1 MYGLHYKLHVV
12 YVYSTAL
19 MRIQNID
26 NDNPKIR
33 WAVSSALKELEDTER
48 PFSEKQKQVPD
59 ECSHR
64 HLHTHPPRCTV
75 PRPRCFILATS
86 RASTCRQQ
94 QSHWCLDLS
103 QLSISP
109 LTPCY
114 TTHQSTTESHS
125 FTSNGQNW
133 NSSPNSTYPGTTNQR
148 HPQVSK
154 PSRRSFTSL
163 IDHFTSLAEIIKQD
177 TQLTFPERHY
187 SYECKASAA
196 ERPYIPRPSRTQQL
210 FNPKLLPKL
219 TSAVPPQDKEGVA
232 DEILAQKE
240 AERAKKKELER
251 DDESPSRD
259 VSPRR
264 SRSPLAIPSHLH
276 GEHMRKT
283 SLSHRPRRLR
293 PANAQS
299 TPGIG
304 ILAGGQ
310 RARSSTHRGKGRC
323 LLVVVRRRPAVS
335 ADVSVDVTPGGQ
347 GYPGATILFPSRGPG
362 HQPAHRS
369 GETAEE
375 RITGQED
382 TTGTGKMAVDS
393 RDTRVRRRND
403 LQSAN
408 RLPRHRRASGVSAL
422 SARD

>member
-1 MYGLHYKLHVV
+1 MYGLQTSSG
-12 YVYSTAL
+12 VYSTAL
-19 MRIQNID
+19 RRIQVAGRDGRPNKMTTRRPD
-26 NDNPKIR
+26 GLF
-33 WAVSSALKELEDTER
+33 ALKELEDTER
-48 PFSEKQKQVPD
+48 PFSKKQKQVPD

-64 HLHTHPPRCTV
+64 HLAAHPPT
-75 PRPRCFILATS
+75 P
-86 RASTCRQQ
+86 ASSWRRHVLPPVDERQ
-94 QSHWCLDLS
+94 QSHLCLDLS

-114 TTHQSTTESHS
+114 TTHQSTSESHS
-125 FTSNGQNW
+125 FTR
-133 NSSPNSTYPGTTNQR
+133 TGT
-148 HPQVSK
+148 HHQV
-154 PSRRSFTSL
+154 
-163 IDHFTSLAEIIKQD
+163 
-177 TQLTFPERHY
+177 QLTQAPPTNAILKGQPQSNDPSERHY

-219 TSAVPPQDKEGVA
+219 TSAVPPQDKKGVA
-232 DEILAQKE
+232 DEILAQRE

-264 SRSPLAIPSHLH
+264 SRSLLAIPSHLH

-283 SLSHRPRRLR
+283 FLSHRLRRLR

-299 TPGIG
+299 TPEVG

-310 RARSSTHRGKGRC
+310 RARSSTHRGKDHC
-323 LLVVVRRRPAVS
+323 LLVVVRRHPAVT
-335 ADVSVDVTPGGQ
+335 ADVSVDAITGGQ
-347 GYPGATILFPSRGPG
+347 GHPGATILFPSPDPG
-362 HQPAHRS
+362 HQSAHRP

-375 RITGQED
+375 KTTGQED

-393 RDTRVRRRND
+393 RDTGVRRRND

>member
-1 MYGLHYKLHVV
+1 MYGLQTSSG
-12 YVYSTAL
+12 VYSTAL
-19 MRIQNID
+19 MRIQAEHD
-26 NDNPKIR
+26 DNPKIR
-33 WAVSSALKELEDTER
+33 WVVSSALKELEDTER

-64 HLHTHPPRCTV
+64 HLQHPPWCTV
-75 PRPRCFILATS
+75 PRPKCFILATS

-94 QSHWCLDLS
+94 QSHLCLDLS

-114 TTHQSTTESHS
+114 TTHQSTSESHS
-125 FTSNGQNW
+125 FTR
-133 NSSPNSTYPGTTNQR
+133 TGT
-148 HPQVSK
+148 H
-154 PSRRSFTSL
+154 
-163 IDHFTSLAEIIKQD
+163 H
-177 TQLTFPERHY
+177 QLTFLERHY

-219 TSAVPPQDKEGVA
+219 TSAVPPQDKKGVA
-232 DEILAQKE
+232 DEILAQRE

-264 SRSPLAIPSHLH
+264 SRSLLAIPSHLH

-299 TPGIG
+299 TPGVG

-310 RARSSTHRGKGRC
+310 RARSSTHRGKGRY

-335 ADVSVDVTPGGQ
+335 ADVTPGGQ
-347 GYPGATILFPSRGPG
+347 GHPGATILFPSPDPG
-362 HQPAHRS
+362 HQFAHRS

-375 RITGQED
+375 KITGQED

-393 RDTRVRRRND
+393 RDTGVRRRND

>member
-1 MYGLHYKLHVV
+1 MYGLQTSSG
-12 YVYSTAL
+12 VYSTAL
-19 MRIQNID
+19 MRIQAAGRDGRPNMMTTRRSD
-26 NDNPKIR
+26 GF
-33 WAVSSALKELEDTER
+33 SALKELEDTER

-64 HLHTHPPRCTV
+64 HLQHPPWCTV
-75 PRPRCFILATS
+75 PRPKCFILATS

-94 QSHWCLDLS
+94 QSHLCLDLS

-114 TTHQSTTESHS
+114 TTHQSTSESHS
-125 FTSNGQNW
+125 FTR
-133 NSSPNSTYPGTTNQR
+133 TGT
-148 HPQVSK
+148 HHQV
-154 PSRRSFTSL
+154 
-163 IDHFTSLAEIIKQD
+163 
-177 TQLTFPERHY
+177 QLTQALPTNAILKGQPHSNSPSGYHHVSRAQYTVQINSLTFLERHY

-219 TSAVPPQDKEGVA
+219 TSAVPPQDKKGVA
-232 DEILAQKE
+232 DEILAQRE

-264 SRSPLAIPSHLH
+264 SRSLLAIPSHLH

-299 TPGIG
+299 TPGVG

-310 RARSSTHRGKGRC
+310 RARSSTHRGKGRY

-335 ADVSVDVTPGGQ
+335 ADVTPGGQ
-347 GYPGATILFPSRGPG
+347 GHPGATILFPSPDPG
-362 HQPAHRS
+362 HQFAHRS

-375 RITGQED
+375 KITGQED

-393 RDTRVRRRND
+393 RDTGVRRRND